1 MSIRNIITTS
11 ALVALIG
18 TAGAVSTGQA
28 FAYDSDADIDL
39 SVDAQA
45 VQVSDAGYDF
55 SLDTDSHVEEGDIAE
70 NVDLV
75 EEANLLDNEFDAVD
89 IN

>member
-28 FAYDSDADIDL
+28 FADADIDL
-39 SVDAQA
+39 GADALA
-45 VQVSDAGYDF
+45 VQVGDAGLEF
-55 SLDTDSHVEEGDIAE
+55 SLDTDADVDEGDIAE

-75 EEANLLDNEFDAVD
+75 EEANLLDNEFDAIDV
-89 IN
+89 N